1 MWTKSITLSCV
12 ELAIYLPLV
21 PIVLYLAYRHGKH
34 GLLGYISLNLF
45 VPLRIVADII
55 SIADRN
61 DTTPSIASAVVS
73 SIGLSPLLLCL
84 AGLLHEIHYY
94 QVVTTHTS
102 DTSERVNRMLWLL
115 QTQFHAATIVGM
127 VLVIIGTV
135 NLYSHSKPLS
145 HSKIQSDNHLREAG
159 ACIITAVWLALA
171 TYSLF
176 VYMKVKRTPEL
187 HSLKLG
193 RYAACVV
200 AAVPFIGVRAL
211 YTVVYTFDQGDKS
224 LSPITGS
231 FAVKLVLVVL
241 VQLLAVVAFIAG
253 GWISRG
259 LAHEIKR

>member
-12 ELAIYLPLV
+12 ELAIYFPLV
-21 PIVLYLAYRHGKH
+21 PVVLYLAYRHGKH

-55 SIADRN
+55 SISEHN
-61 DTTPSIASAVVS
+61 GTTPSIAAAVVS

-94 QVVTTHTS
+94 QVVSTHDKHTT
-102 DTSERVNRMLWLL
+102 ERINSRLWLV

-127 VLVIIGTV
+127 VLVIVGTV

-145 HSKIQSDNHLREAG
+145 SSKIQSDNHLREAG
-159 ACIITAVWLALA
+159 ACIITAVWIGLAA
-171 TYSLF
+171 YSLF
-176 VYMKVKRTPEL
+176 VYMKVKKTPEL
-187 HSLKLG
+187 HSTKMG
-193 RYAACVV
+193 RYAACVI
-200 AAVPFIGVRAL
+200 AAVPFIGARAL
-211 YTVVYTFDQGDKS
+211 YTVVYTFDHGDNS

-241 VQLLAVVAFIAG
+241 VQLLAVLAFIAG
-253 GWISRG
+253 GWMTRG
-259 LAHEIKR
+259 LAREMK